1 MDWRDGLESM
11 DQVGAIVPI
20 SVVVLKDGEAI
31 RPDAARMSAD
41 FLSMLRVKPFLGRP
55 FTEEEYRT
63 GESAAML
70 SYGLWQRWGG
80 DPDLVGRAL
89 PTVGGE
95 NLVIVG
101 VLPKEFEAPAA
112 ARMEQNT
119 GLWLPLPVDSAAYE
133 TSRTSRALRVIGRLT
148 PGVTVQQARRE
159 AETLGASL
167 ATAFPKAYMKTES
180 AHLTIGVAS
189 LREQTVGR
197 TGDAV
202 LILLGATGF
211 LLLIAV
217 ANIANLLIAEAGSRE
232 HEIALRSALGAG
244 RRRML
249 EQLLTE
255 SVLLGLFG
263 GAVGTALAWLLVK
276 VFRNLGSGDL
286 PRLAEVAIDQRALW
300 FAVGASLLTGVL
312 FGLAPAL
319 INSRVQPSNVIRRGG
334 RNSVGGAGKSRLRRF
349 LIVIETALAVVLLS
363 GAGLLAASWVNLQ
376 SVDPGFEIAGVQAVE
391 VGVADA
397 LPEPDSRIGYF
408 ERLLAEAES
417 VPGVESVSIVSTLPL
432 NGYTVWSPGIFRGS
446 ADSTPV
452 AGLDCLVT
460 GPGYFE
466 TMGIQIISGRGFTA
480 REDISGGGLAVIS
493 EKAAQRMWPGEAPLG
508 RQFFLGS
515 PENPPITVVGVVAD
529 VHTIG
534 LASDPFGAVYL
545 AHSQVPSPPFMYLVV
560 RSARG
565 GRDLGVELKSIMQRL
580 NSKIPFE
587 GLVSLRDRVSDSVN
601 RPRFNA
607 LLLVLFAGTA
617 LLLAA
622 VGVSATLLNSVTQ
635 RTREIGVRVALGATS
650 SKVLQMVIREGL
662 ILTGLGLA
670 IGLAGTYAL
679 SRLLASFLFGVSATD
694 PLILAAVCT
703 ALGAVAAVA
712 CYLPAR
718 HAMRMDPVHALRAE

>member
-1 MDWRDGLESM
+1 
-11 DQVGAIVPI
+11 
-20 SVVVLKDGEAI
+20 
-31 RPDAARMSAD
+31 
-41 FLSMLRVKPFLGRP
+41 
-55 FTEEEYRT
+55 
-63 GESAAML
+63 
-70 SYGLWQRWGG
+70 
-80 DPDLVGRAL
+80 
-89 PTVGGE
+89 
-95 NLVIVG
+95 
-101 VLPKEFEAPAA
+101 
-112 ARMEQNT
+112 
-119 GLWLPLPVDSAAYE
+119 
-133 TSRTSRALRVIGRLT
+133 
-148 PGVTVQQARRE
+148 
-159 AETLGASL
+159 
-167 ATAFPKAYMKTES
+167 
-180 AHLTIGVAS
+180 
-189 LREQTVGR
+189 
-197 TGDAV
+197 
-202 LILLGATGF
+202 
-211 LLLIAV
+211 
-217 ANIANLLIAEAGSRE
+217 
-232 HEIALRSALGAG
+232 
-244 RRRML
+244 
-249 EQLLTE
+249 
-255 SVLLGLFG
+255 
-263 GAVGTALAWLLVK
+263 
-276 VFRNLGSGDL
+276 
-286 PRLAEVAIDQRALW
+286 
-300 FAVGASLLTGVL
+300 
-312 FGLAPAL
+312 
-319 INSRVQPSNVIRRGG
+319 
-334 RNSVGGAGKSRLRRF
+334 LRRF